1 MAPCSS
7 MCGPTRNGMPDTRR
21 REGRHTK
28 RQGRGGHLMQDQ
40 QAQRKILNRLKRA
53 QGQLNAVVA
62 SFERGEGCRD
72 TVTQLA
78 AVTAALDRAGFA
90 IIASAMQECIDQRE
104 SPAASTTHSDDALTI
119 EQLEKLFLSLA

>member
-1 MAPCSS
+1 MS
-7 MCGPTRNGMPDTRR
+7 
-21 REGRHTK
+21 
-28 RQGRGGHLMQDQ
+28 DQ

-62 SFERGEGCRD
+62 SFERGEDCRD

-90 IIASAMQECIDQRE
+90 IIASAMQECIDQRD
-104 SPAASTTHSDDALTI
+104 SPPGSATTGDDAPTI